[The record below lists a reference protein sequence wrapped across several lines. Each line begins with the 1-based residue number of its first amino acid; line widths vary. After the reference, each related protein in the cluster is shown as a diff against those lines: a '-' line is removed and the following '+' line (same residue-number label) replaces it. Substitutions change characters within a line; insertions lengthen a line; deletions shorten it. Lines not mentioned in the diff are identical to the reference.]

1 MVMQHA
7 QESSLHWCFLI
18 WIFNFQTIVDSHAVV
33 LNTIVPVYFSLIFPN
48 DKILKIMMQYQN
60 QDIDI
65 DKVKILHISIT
76 KISHVAFL

>member
-1 MVMQHA
+1 M
-7 QESSLHWCFLI
+7 
-18 WIFNFQTIVDSHAVV
+18 
-33 LNTIVPVYFSLIFPN
+33 YFSLIFPN